1 MDGLNTLAGEIE
13 VEDDYT
19 VVEWLEVQRVRGSG
33 APAGVRV
40 VKTRNILLSHLL
52 LHDNAE
58 GVRVSGPGGSDFTVR
73 NSMIYNNDDDGIG
86 GDEITDTILAENCT
100 VYGNGDNG
108 LDESDGTAFTATNTI
123 SVANGNQDFDI
134 PAGTQLQTSP
144 RTEPRRVLDL
154 FLFEPR
160 PTTQTRVP
168 ATGSSWRV

>member
-1 MDGLNTLAGEIE
+1 M
-13 VEDDYT
+13 
-19 VVEWLEVQRVRGSG
+19 QRVRGSG

-40 VKTRNILLSHLL
+40 VKARNILLSHLL

-134 PAGTQLQTSP
+134 PAGTQLANLSSDGT
-144 RTEPRRVLDL
+144 
-154 FLFEPR
+154 
-160 PTTQTRVP
+160 
-168 ATGSSWRV
+168 ATGPGSLPLRTPTDNPNPGPGDWVILASLIIGSEDLHRRRDRERRH